1 MSSSSVT
8 EKCFICKKDG
18 NLTKSPLHCGKSYYH
33 QTCINEY
40 CEKKKAIICPECKKN
55 ITNKFIINSTSTLD
69 PSCGCKCSDSLKSG
83 IFTLILILLFLS
95 NIFFAFWT
103 YSILPEPSHYVVGRL
118 VAMFFI
124 SLASIIAAGWVAAA
138 FTLGP
143 NTYSGQMGT
152 FILVIYDFIFGP
164 LILLLMSLTSLS
176 NENLI
181 SAHTVGYTYWIM
193 QSCVIAAATLQFGIA
208 ILVLLCRGVI
218 LLIENCGC
226 FGHCFKKETTYNF
239 NDGHNIV

>member
-55 ITNKFIINSTSTLD
+55 ITNKFIKNSTSIWD
-69 PSCGCKCSDSLKSG
+69 PSCGCVCSNKLKSG
-83 IFTLILILLFLS
+83 CCTLIVILLFLS

-124 SLASIIAAGWVAAA
+124 SLASIVASW
-138 FTLGP
+138 FITLFVINP
-143 NTYSGQMGT
+143 NNESEQICTTILAT
-152 FILVIYDFIFGP
+152 FEFIFGP
-164 LILLLMSLTSLS
+164 LILLLMSLTSLG
-176 NENLI
+176 NEDLI

-193 QSCVIAAATLQFGIA
+193 QSCVIAAATLQFGVVV
-208 ILVLLCRGVI
+208 LVLLCKGVI

-226 FGHCFKKETTYNF
+226 FGHCYKKETTYNF